1 MSFVSARSITRLIG
15 KRAILKDVSLDV
27 NRGEIVAVMGPSGS
41 GKTSLLRVIDMLDR
55 PDAGTV
61 FIDGRDIWTGGNHE
75 ETRRSMVMMFQK
87 PIPFSMS
94 VYDNI
99 AYGMKLRKMSK
110 EEITAAVED
119 ALKLLDM
126 AGKERQYARSLS
138 GGEAQRLAFA
148 RAYVLKPS
156 LLLLDE
162 PTANLDPA
170 NASIME
176 RVIRE
181 INRRHGTTVILV
193 THDMHQAKRLAGRSA
208 FMLDGEMIEI
218 KPTAELFA
226 NPGDSRT
233 ARFMK
238 GELVY

>member
-1 MSFVSARSITRLIG
+1 MSLLSVRGVTRRIG
-15 KRAILKDVSLDV
+15 RRAILNDVSLDV
-27 NRGEIVAVMGPSGS
+27 DRGEMIAVLGPSGS
-41 GKTSLLRVIDMLDR
+41 GKTTLLRVINMLDR

-61 FIDGRDIWTGGNHE
+61 LFRGQDIWAGNEE

-87 PIPFSMS
+87 PVPFSMS

-110 EEITAAVED
+110 QEISAAVEE

-126 AGKERQYARSLS
+126 AGKESQYARSLS

-148 RAYVLKPS
+148 RAYVLKPD

-170 NASIME
+170 NAGIME

-181 INRRHGTTVILV
+181 TSRRLGTTVILV
-193 THDMHQAKRLAGRSA
+193 THDMYQARRLASRSA
-208 FMLDGEMIEI
+208 FMLDGELIEM
-218 KPTAELFA
+218 KPTAELFSS
-226 NPGDSRT
+226 PDDPRT
-233 ARFMK
+233 ARFIK
-238 GELVY
+238 GELIY

>member
-1 MSFVSARSITRLIG
+1 MSFVSVQGITRLIG
-15 KRAILKDVSLDV
+15 KRAILNEVSLDV
-27 NRGEIVAVMGPSGS
+27 ERGEIVAVLGPSGS
-41 GKTSLLRVIDMLDR
+41 GKTTLLRVINMLDR

-61 FIDGRDIWTGGNHE
+61 LLDGRDIWAGNHE

-87 PIPFSMS
+87 PVPFSMS

-99 AYGMKLRKMSK
+99 AYGLKLRKCSK
-110 EEITAAVED
+110 EEISAAVED

-148 RAYVLKPS
+148 RAYVLKPRV
-156 LLLLDE
+156 LLLDE

-170 NASIME
+170 NAGIME

-181 INRRHGTTVILV
+181 TNRRHGTTVILV

-208 FMLDGEMIEI
+208 FMLDGELIEI

-226 NPGDSRT
+226 NPEDPRT
-233 ARFMK
+233 TRFVK
-238 GELVY
+238 GELIY